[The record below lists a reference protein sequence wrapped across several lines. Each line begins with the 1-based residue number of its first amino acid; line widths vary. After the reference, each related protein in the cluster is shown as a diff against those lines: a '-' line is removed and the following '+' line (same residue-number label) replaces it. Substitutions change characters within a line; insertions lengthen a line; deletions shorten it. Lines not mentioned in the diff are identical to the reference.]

1 MFEETSTS
9 NSSGM
14 ADRIRQ
20 TIDNNVEIERN
31 NQEITAEAIENRP
44 KSTTLQYEGRQ
55 AEWIVS

>member
-1 MFEETSTS
+1 
-9 NSSGM
+9 M

-31 NQEITAEAIENRP
+31 NQEITVEAIENRP

>member
-31 NQEITAEAIENRP
+31 NQEITVEAIENRP

>member
-1 MFEETSTS
+1 MSGEASTS

-20 TIDNNVEIERN
+20 TIDKNVEIERN
-31 NQEITAEAIENRP
+31 NQEITVEAIENRP